1 MGAIVPPYGPIG
13 HEFKYVVTGAEAV
26 VAGASDFT
34 LTFPNGYSMPS
45 AAFGAKV
52 SPAGMANLVLADVVH
67 ADNTTTTIHVRCQ
80 GLLTAADVLLVSLRT
95 FS

>member
-13 HEFKYVVTGAEAV
+13 HEFKYVVTGTEAV

-45 AAFGAKV
+45 AAFAAKI
-52 SPAGMANLVLADVVH
+52 SPGGMASPEVCDVVN
-67 ADNTTTTIHVRCQ
+67 ADNTTTTIHVRST
-80 GLLTAADVLLVSLRT
+80 GILVAADVLIVSLRT